1 MTTKTKDLTE
11 ELKGVLAEARKI
23 TDAAE
28 AAGGELSADD
38 QAQIKSYFE
47 RATEL
52 KGRIEQARETDQMTA
67 ALAELEGVGYEPAKA
82 KQAPAGH
89 RDTKGMSLGEAF
101 TESAEF
107 KDLLAQRAAGD
118 HFGKQQ
124 RINGRPVGF
133 KELLLTGAD
142 RESAGGLIQSDYRGL
157 QLGFTPF
164 ERPLTLR
171 QLMSSSTTASD
182 TVEFAFVDAVDQHA
196 GFTPEA
202 TATDGTS
209 GTKPQ
214 SGFTFRRQT
223 TTVKTI
229 ANWAAITK
237 RALADVG
244 QVRAMIDQFLRY
256 GIEEEIDRQLVA
268 GDGTGENLLGLANV
282 SGTQT
287 LSGSAGGLEDL
298 ELIRRAKT
306 RVRLGARTNANAVLI
321 HPEDREE
328 LDLLRDG
335 NEHYYMGG
343 PVAAGGNTTMWGL
356 PVVESEV
363 LERGQAYVGDFTKAV
378 IYDRQ
383 QASIAVTDSHDNFF
397 VRNLVAVLAESRLAF
412 AVLQPAAF
420 VELELST
427 AGS

>member
-1 MTTKTKDLTE
+1 MTTKTKDLAD
-11 ELKGVLAEARKI
+11 ELKTVLSQARELTDSAESEGRDL
-23 TDAAE
+23 T
-28 AAGGELSADD
+28 GDD
-38 QAQIKSYFE
+38 QAAIKSYFE

-52 KGRIEQARETDQMTA
+52 KSRLEKAQETDKMTA
-67 ALAELEGVGYEPAKA
+67 ALAELDGVEYTPTQTREKA
-82 KQAPAGH
+82 SSHPD
-89 RDTKGMSLGEAF
+89 RGMSLGEAF
-101 TESAEF
+101 VKSAEY
-107 KDLLAQRAAGD
+107 KDLLSQRAAGD
-118 HFGKQQ
+118 QFGRQQ
-124 RINGRPVGF
+124 RVTSRPMGA
-133 KELLLTGAD
+133 KELLFTGSD
-142 RESAGGLIQSDYRGL
+142 RESAGGLIQNDYRGL

-171 QLMSSSTTASD
+171 QLLASSTTDSD
-182 TVEFAFVDAVDQHA
+182 TIEYAFISGVDQNA

-214 SGFTFRRQT
+214 SGFEFERQT

-237 RALADVG
+237 RALSDVG

-256 GIEEEIDRQLVA
+256 GIEEEIDRQIID
-268 GDGTGENLLGLANV
+268 GDGTGENLLGLNNI

-287 LSGSAGGLEDL
+287 LSASGDDL
-298 ELIRRAKT
+298 QMIRRAKT

-328 LDLLRDG
+328 IDLMQDG
-335 NEHYYMGG
+335 NLHYYMGG

-363 LERGQAYVGDFTKAV
+363 LSRGTAWVGDFTKAV
-378 IYDRQ
+378 LYDRQ
-383 QASIAVTDSHDNFF
+383 QASIAVTDSHANFF
-397 VRNLVAVLAESRLAF
+397 VRNLVAILAETRVALAF
-412 AVLQPAAF
+412 IQPAAF
-420 VELELST
+420 VQVELST
-427 AGS
+427 SGS

>member
-1 MTTKTKDLTE
+1 MTTKTKDLHE
-11 ELKGVLAEARKI
+11 ELKSVLGEARKI

-28 AAGGELSADD
+28 AEGRGLSGDD
-38 QAQIKSYFE
+38 QAAIKSHFE
-47 RATEL
+47 KATDL
-52 KGRIEQARETDQMTA
+52 KARIEKAKETDQMTA
-67 ALAELEGVGYEPAKA
+67 ALADLEGVEYVPSGA

-89 RDTKGMSLGEAF
+89 RSTKGMSLGEAF
-101 TESAEF
+101 TSSPEF
-107 KDLLAQRAAGD
+107 KDLLGQRANGD
-118 HFGKQQ
+118 HFGQKQQ
-124 RINGRPVGF
+124 VSSRPVGF
-133 KELLLTGAD
+133 KELLFTGTD
-142 RESAGGLIQSDYRGL
+142 RESAGGLIQNDYRGL

-171 QLMSSSTTASD
+171 QLLSSSTTSSD
-182 TVEFAFVDAVDQHA
+182 TIEYAYIAGVDQNA
-196 GFTPEA
+196 AFTPEA
-202 TATDGTS
+202 TATDGSS

-214 SGFTFRRQT
+214 SGFTFERQT

-256 GIEEEIDRQLVA
+256 GIEEEIDRQIID
-268 GDGTGENLLGLANV
+268 GDGTGEDLLGLNNI

-287 LSGSAGGLEDL
+287 LSATGDDL
-298 ELIRRAKT
+298 QLIRRAKT

-328 LDLLRDG
+328 IDLMQDG
-335 NEHYYMGG
+335 NMHYYMGG
-343 PVAAGGNTTMWGL
+343 PIAAGGNTTMWGL

-363 LERGQAYVGDFTKAV
+363 LDRGTAWVGDFTKAV

-383 QASIAVTDSHDNFF
+383 QASIAVTDSHANFF
-397 VRNLVAVLAESRLAF
+397 VRNLVAILAETRLALAF
-412 AVLQPAAF
+412 LQPATF
-420 VELELST
+420 VQVELST
-427 AGS
+427 SGS

>member
-1 MTTKTKDLTE
+1 MKTSDLTE
-11 ELKGVLAEARKI
+11 ELKSVLGEARKI
-23 TDAAE
+23 TDTAE
-28 AAGGELSADD
+28 SEGRGLSGDD
-38 QAQIKSYFE
+38 QAAIKTYFE
-47 RATEL
+47 KATEL
-52 KGRIEQARETDQMTA
+52 KDRIEKAKETDKMTA
-67 ALAELEGVGYEPAKA
+67 ALADLEGVEYVPTGA
-82 KQAPAGH
+82 KQAPSGH
-89 RDTKGMSLGEAF
+89 RDTKGTSIGEAF
-101 TESAEF
+101 VDSPEF
-107 KDLLAQRAAGD
+107 QDLLAQRTGD
-118 HFGKQQ
+118 QFGQKQ
-124 RINGRPVGF
+124 RVNGRPVGF
-133 KELLLTGAD
+133 KELLLTGED
-142 RESAGGLIQSDYRGL
+142 RSSAGGLIQSDYRGL

-171 QLMSSSTTASD
+171 QLMSSSTTNSD
-182 TVEFAFVDAVDQHA
+182 TVEFAFVDGVDQNA
-196 GFTPEA
+196 AFTPEA
-202 TATDGTS
+202 TETTGSS

-256 GIEEEIDRQLVA
+256 GIEEEIDRQLIA
-268 GDGTGENLLGLANV
+268 GDGTGENLMGLANV
-282 SGTQT
+282 SGTQN
-287 LSGSAGGLEDL
+287 LSGSSSVLEDL
-298 ELIRRAKT
+298 EAIRRAKT
-306 RVRLGARTNANAVLI
+306 RVRLGARTNANAVLLN
-321 HPEDREE
+321 PEDREE
-328 LDLLRDG
+328 IDLLRDG

-363 LERGQAYVGDFTKAV
+363 LDRGQAYVGDFTKSV

-397 VRNLVAVLAESRLAF
+397 IRNLVAILAETRLAF

>member
-11 ELKGVLAEARKI
+11 ELKSILGEARKI

-28 AAGGELSADD
+28 SEGRDLTSDD
-38 QAQIKSYFE
+38 QAAIKGYFE
-47 RATEL
+47 KATDL
-52 KGRIEQARETDQMTA
+52 KGRIEKAKETDQMTA
-67 ALAELEGVGYEPAKA
+67 ALADLEGVEYVPSGV

-89 RDTKGMSLGEAF
+89 RSTKGMSLGEAF
-101 TESAEF
+101 TESPEF
-107 KDLLAQRAAGD
+107 KDLLGQRANGD
-118 HFGKQQ
+118 HFGQKQQ
-124 RINGRPVGF
+124 VSSRPVGF
-133 KELLLTGAD
+133 KELLFTGTD
-142 RESAGGLIQSDYRGL
+142 RESAGGLIQNDYRGL

-171 QLMSSSTTASD
+171 QLLSSSTTNSD
-182 TVEFAFVDAVDQHA
+182 TIEYVYIAGVDQNA
-196 GFTPEA
+196 AFTPEA
-202 TATDGTS
+202 TLTDGTS

-214 SGFTFRRQT
+214 SGFTFERQT

-256 GIEEEIDRQLVA
+256 GIEEEIDRQIVD
-268 GDGTGENLLGLANV
+268 GDGTGENLLGLNNI

-287 LSGSAGGLEDL
+287 LSATGDDL
-298 ELIRRAKT
+298 QLIRRAKT

-328 LDLLRDG
+328 IDLMQDG
-335 NEHYYMGG
+335 NMHYYMGG

-363 LERGQAYVGDFTKAV
+363 LERGSAWVGDFTKAV
-378 IYDRQ
+378 LYDRQ
-383 QASIAVTDSHDNFF
+383 QASIAVTDSHANFF
-397 VRNLVAVLAESRLAF
+397 VRNLVAILAETRVALAF
-412 AVLQPAAF
+412 LQPAAF
-420 VELELST
+420 VQVELST
-427 AGS
+427 SGS

>member
-1 MTTKTKDLTE
+1 MTTKTKDMAE
-11 ELKGVLAEARKI
+11 ELKSILGEARKI

-28 AAGGELSADD
+28 AEGRDLTGDD

-47 RATEL
+47 KATEL
-52 KGRIEQARETDQMTA
+52 KGRIEKAQETDKMTA
-67 ALAELEGVGYEPAKA
+67 ALAELEGVEYVPNQP
-82 KQAPAGH
+82 KQAPVGH
-89 RDTKGMSLGEAF
+89 RDTKGMSLGQAF

-107 KDLLAQRAAGD
+107 KDLLSQRANGD
-118 HFGKQQ
+118 HFGQKQQ
-124 RINGRPVGF
+124 VSSRPVGF
-133 KELLLTGAD
+133 KELLFTGAD
-142 RESAGGLIQSDYRGL
+142 RESAGGLIQNDYRGL

-171 QLMSSSTTASD
+171 QLLSSSTTNSD
-182 TVEFAFVDAVDQHA
+182 TIEYAYIAGVDQNA
-196 GFTPEA
+196 AFTPEA
-202 TATDGTS
+202 TLTDGTS

-214 SGFTFRRQT
+214 SGFTFERQT

-256 GIEEEIDRQLVA
+256 GIEEEIDRQIID
-268 GDGTGENLLGLANV
+268 GDGTGENLLGLNNI

-287 LSGSAGGLEDL
+287 LAATGDDL
-298 ELIRRAKT
+298 QLLRRAKT
-306 RVRLGARTNANAVLI
+306 RVRLGARTNANAILI

-328 LDLLRDG
+328 IDLMQDG
-335 NEHYYMGG
+335 NLHYYMGG

-363 LERGQAYVGDFTKAV
+363 LDRGTAWVGDFTKAV

-383 QASIAVTDSHDNFF
+383 QASIAVTDSHANFF
-397 VRNLVAVLAESRLAF
+397 VRNLVAILAETRLALAF
-412 AVLQPAAF
+412 IQPAAF
-420 VELELST
+420 VQVELST
-427 AGS
+427 SGS

>member
-1 MTTKTKDLTE
+1 MNKTKELSE
-11 ELKGVLAEARKI
+11 ELKGVLGEARKI

-28 AAGGELSADD
+28 SEERDLTSED
-38 QAQIKSYFE
+38 QASIKQYFD
-47 RATEL
+47 RATDI
-52 KGRIEQARETDQMTA
+52 KGRLEKAQETDKMTA
-67 ALAELEGVGYEPAKA
+67 ALADLEGVSYEPDQP
-82 KQAPAGH
+82 KQEPSGH
-89 RDTKGMSLGEAF
+89 REVKGMSIGQAF

-107 KDLLAQRAAGD
+107 KDVLGQRAAGD
-118 HFGKQQ
+118 HFSKQQ
-124 RINGRPVGF
+124 RVTSRPVGF
-133 KELLLTGAD
+133 KELLFTGED
-142 RESAGGLIQSDYRGL
+142 RSSAGGLIQNDYRGL

-171 QLMSSSTTASD
+171 QLMSSSTTNSD
-182 TVEFAFVDAVDQHA
+182 TVEFAFIDDVDQNA
-196 GFTPEA
+196 AFTPEA
-202 TATDGTS
+202 TQTSGQS

-256 GIEEEIDRQLVA
+256 GIEEEIDRQLIA
-268 GDGTGENLLGLANV
+268 GDGDGEDLLGLSNV
-282 SGTQT
+282 SGTQSM
-287 LSGSAGGLEDL
+287 SGTSSVLEDL
-298 ELIRRAKT
+298 EALRRAKT
-306 RVRLGARTNANAVLI
+306 RVRLGARTQANAVLL

-328 LDLLRDG
+328 IDLLRDG
-335 NEHYYMGG
+335 MEHYYMGG
-343 PVAAGGNTTMWGL
+343 PIAAGGNTTMWGL
-356 PVVESEV
+356 PVIESEV
-363 LERGQAYVGDFTKAV
+363 LSRGQAYVGDFTKAV

-397 VRNLVAVLAESRLAF
+397 VRNLVAILAETRLAF
-412 AVLQPAAF
+412 AVLQPSAF

-427 AGS
+427 SDS